1 MSIDLA
7 PHFKA
12 AESTASRA
20 CDPYMDG
27 LRGSDILAIAQQV
40 RTLQLEGRKV
50 FNLTIGDFDP
60 KHFPIPPA
68 LTEAIKEELDRGHTN
83 YPPAVG
89 MQELRE
95 AIVGLYER
103 DLGISLPLDSVLCG
117 SGARPPL
124 YAVFGVL
131 VGEDDTV
138 IYPVPSWNVNHYTF
152 LNRGKHVPLV
162 TSPEQ
167 GFMPTVEQIQ
177 PHITTA
183 RVILIN
189 SPSNPAGTIIG
200 EQQLIDICDLI
211 LAENARRLPLG
222 ERPLFLVYD
231 AVYWQLCFQGTRHF
245 TPYQVRPE
253 MAPYTVMIDAIS
265 KCWAATGLRVGWCTA
280 PPWVRVKMQALI
292 GHMGAWAGKAEQVA
306 TARVLADPALTAE
319 WTTWFHGEVEAR
331 LAGLERGISELA
343 AGGTPIR
350 CLKAQGAI
358 YLSVQFDIVGRTA
371 PDGTVLANDEAVR
384 SYILQHAGVAV
395 VPFTAFGY
403 PDGSGWVRMSVG
415 AISRD
420 DVAGTLL
427 ALQTTLAPFKA

>member
-1 MSIDLA
+1 M
-7 PHFKA
+7 
-12 AESTASRA
+12 
-20 CDPYMDG
+20 
-27 LRGSDILAIAQQV
+27 
-40 RTLQLEGRKV
+40 TLNPMEG
-50 FNLTIGDFDP
+50 T
-60 KHFPIPPA
+60 
-68 LTEAIKEELDRGHTN
+68 
-83 YPPAVG
+83 
-89 MQELRE
+89 RE
-95 AIVGLYER
+95 PR
-103 DLGISLPLDSVLCG
+103 
-117 SGARPPL
+117 
-124 YAVFGVL
+124 VL
-131 VGEDDTV
+131 VL
-138 IYPVPSWNVNHYTF
+138 S
-152 LNRGKHVPLV
+152 
-162 TSPEQ
+162 TSLHP
-167 GFMPTVEQIQ
+167 
-177 PHITTA
+177 
-183 RVILIN
+183 N
-189 SPSNPAGTIIG
+189 SRSR
-200 EQQLIDICDLI
+200 I

-306 TARVLADPALTAE
+306 TARVLADPTLTAE

-371 PDGTVLANDEAVR
+371 PDGTVLSNDEAVR

-427 ALQTTLAPFKA
+427 ALQTALAPFKA